1 MLIDFKDKQE
11 LAYNLFVKDI
21 ENKCLTHA
29 YLIDE
34 NNYADAYMFVMS
46 FVKAILCD
54 KYSEDNHDNCCSFC
68 KRIDDGNYT
77 ELKIIVPDGMYIKKQ
92 QIIELQ
98 QEFSRSMIEG
108 KKRVYIIRD
117 CDKMRAEA
125 ANSMLKFLEEPE
137 DDIIAIL
144 MTNNINS
151 VLSTIISRCKVIKLS
166 NDSNQVYDRDELIES
181 VALDFVTNVENKGID
196 ALLDVKDIWFSKI
209 SSKEKEKMLLAFDI
223 MIDIY
228 YDVMKI
234 IIGSK
239 NIKFSNWLDKISGLV
254 KGNKYEDIVNKI
266 NILVDAKDS
275 IKYNVNSSLLI
286 DSVIISIGGVTNGS
300 RY

>member
-1 MLIDFKDKQE
+1 
-11 LAYNLFVKDI
+11 
-21 ENKCLTHA
+21 
-29 YLIDE
+29 
-34 NNYADAYMFVMS
+34 
-46 FVKAILCD
+46 
-54 KYSEDNHDNCCSFC
+54 
-68 KRIDDGNYT
+68 
-77 ELKIIVPDGMYIKKQ
+77 
-92 QIIELQ
+92 
-98 QEFSRSMIEG
+98 
-108 KKRVYIIRD
+108 
-117 CDKMRAEA
+117 
-125 ANSMLKFLEEPE
+125 
-137 DDIIAIL
+137 